1 MKKTGSDRNK
11 SCAFIRS
18 HLISVAEKD
27 IAGAASPDVQNHLD
41 SCPECALLVQQFSR
55 AWENPVPP
63 ADIQPSPSFFP
74 RLIER
79 IKADE
84 ELRPGRR
91 GPLTVVWRILRPAV
105 VAAIFLGGIFAG
117 YEVGKAGK
125 NIPSPEGSFA
135 GRLLDSFDDIP
146 RGSVADFYISRQ
158 NSKKEDLE

>member
-1 MKKTGSDRNK
+1 MKNTGSGKNK
-11 SCAFIRS
+11 ACAFIRS

-41 SCPECALLVQQFSR
+41 SCPECASLVQQFSR
-55 AWENPVPP
+55 AWENPAPP
-63 ADIQPSPSFFP
+63 ADAQPSPSFFP

-91 GPLTVVWRILRPAV
+91 GPLTVVWRVLRPAA
-105 VAAIFLGGIFAG
+105 VAAVFLGGIFAG

-135 GRLLDSFDDIP
+135 GRFLDSFDNIP

>member
-1 MKKTGSDRNK
+1 MKKTGSGRNK

-18 HLISVAEKD
+18 HLISAAEKN
-27 IAGAASPDVQNHLD
+27 IAGAVSPDIQNHLD

-55 AWENPVPP
+55 AWENPAPP
-63 ADIQPSPSFFP
+63 ADAQPSPSFFP

-91 GPLTVVWRILRPAV
+91 GLLTVVWRILRPAA
-105 VAAIFLGGIFAG
+105 VAAVFFGGIFAG

-135 GRLLDSFDDIP
+135 GRFLDSFDNIP